1 MKDSIYLIDGESE
14 LVELSATSYD
24 SEDLL
29 QSLIAKHPHV
39 LAGEQIN
46 PESPRRWVL
55 VTREMGVPDEVEG
68 GNRWSLDHLF
78 LDQDAIPTLV
88 EVKRST
94 DTRIRR
100 EVVGQMLDYA
110 ANAVVHW
117 PIETIRAKFESNCD
131 ETGARSDDQIADLVQ
146 ADIHDEAAI
155 GKFWQQAKT
164 NLQAGRVRLV
174 FVADVIPGE
183 LRRIIE
189 FLNGQMDPA
198 EVIGVELKQYQDT
211 AGTLRTLVP
220 RVIGVTANAQRKKS
234 TGTSGSQKIE
244 ITREQFFDTARM
256 DATDSGFETIDA
268 IVQWADKHQLPINW
282 GRGAKSTT
290 MIPLVALPN
299 KDVYPISVWTNG
311 FLTFQMRWL
320 KNNPPFDRGSVREE
334 LAAKL
339 ESLPGW
345 TVRDAGMEGYPFIEF
360 NEIKSRA
367 DRQSLVEILDWM
379 LLQLKNETS

>member
-1 MKDSIYLIDGESE
+1 MNDSIYLIDGESE
-14 LVELSATSYD
+14 LVELSATSYE

-55 VTREMGVPDEVEG
+55 VTREMGVPDEVDG

-117 PIETIRAKFESNCD
+117 PTETIKAKFESNC
-131 ETGARSDDQIADLVQ
+131 EEMGARSDDQIADLVQ
-146 ADIHDEAAI
+146 ADVHDEAAVD
-155 GKFWQQAKT
+155 KFWQQAKT
-164 NLQAGRVRLV
+164 NLQAGRIRLV
-174 FVADVIPGE
+174 FVADVIPSE

-211 AGTLRTLVP
+211 L
-220 RVIGVTANAQRKKS
+220 
-234 TGTSGSQKIE
+234 
-244 ITREQFFDTARM
+244 
-256 DATDSGFETIDA
+256 
-268 IVQWADKHQLPINW
+268 
-282 GRGAKSTT
+282 
-290 MIPLVALPN
+290 
-299 KDVYPISVWTNG
+299 
-311 FLTFQMRWL
+311 
-320 KNNPPFDRGSVREE
+320 
-334 LAAKL
+334 
-339 ESLPGW
+339 SL
-345 TVRDAGMEGYPFIEF
+345 IH
-360 NEIKSRA
+360 I
-367 DRQSLVEILDWM
+367 
-379 LLQLKNETS
+379 